1 MNKILI
7 VIMLCAFGLNAQS
20 KLYPNTS
27 SVVKLDQSLVNNT
40 LSLSAPASS
49 IDRVLLFNKETLER
63 IAYDN
68 GSSGIDIDLDK
79 VPAGVYT
86 TMVYLNG
93 DIIVFRIDV
102 KNDGIEEEVEDAAIV
117 EIEKVEEVAVVEKE
131 KVIKFYRAVE
141 ALNNGASVSRYNVF
155 TEKRKNDLI
164 ARNLLDIASYTGR
177 KNKLTLKAVYMDR
190 SEAVVYET
198 PKP

>member
-27 SVVKLDQSLVNNT
+27 SVAKLEQSLTNNT
-40 LSLSAPASS
+40 LSLTALENT
-49 IDRVLLFNKETLER
+49 IDRVLLFNKETLKR
-63 IAYDN
+63 TAYDN
-68 GSSGIDIDLDK
+68 ETNSIDIDLDK
-79 VPAGVYT
+79 VLVGAYT
-86 TMVYLNG
+86 TMVYVNG
-93 DIIVFRIDV
+93 DIIVFRVDV
-102 KNDGIEEEVEDAAIV
+102 KNDGIEEEVEVA
-117 EIEKVEEVAVVEKE
+117 EVAVVEKE